1 MVVALELRVPL
12 ALRFAPDNLVVH
24 AQDLVNVQDRYQ
36 AVART
41 HLAMVEPLVAAEIM
55 LAPPVE
61 VARVDLV
68 AEQGEGQLALAHL
81 VAPVDQ
87 VAVPEVQAKLA
98 ALLVVAVRVARA
110 IANRSRER
118 LVEKRST
125 IYVHQ
130 LLVVQSFR
138 AAMATQSFGCV
149 AVPRLWILRR
159 RSMQMQPR

>member
-41 HLAMVEPLVAAEIM
+41 HLVMVEPLAAAEIM
-55 LAPPVE
+55 LAPPDE
-61 VARVDLV
+61 VALVDLV
-68 AEQGEGQLALAHL
+68 AEQGEGRLALAHL

-87 VAVPEVQAKLA
+87 VAVREAQAKLA
-98 ALLVVAVRVARA
+98 ALLVVAVRVARV

-125 IYVHQ
+125 IYAHQ
-130 LLVVQSFR
+130 LLVARSSR

-149 AVPRLWILRR
+149 AVPRLWILQRR
-159 RSMQMQPR
+159 LMQMQPR